1 MKTYIFKIV
10 LERDED
16 FDGKA
21 AGWHVYCPVLENK
34 GASTWGETKE
44 EALENIRE
52 VLGMMVEEM
61 NGDGEPI
68 PTDPEGNIQIFED
81 PYVALTL

>member
-16 FDGKA
+16 FDGKP
-21 AGWHVYCPVLENK
+21 AGWHVYCPVLESK
-34 GASTWGETKE
+34 GASTWGETRE

-68 PTDPEGNIQIFED
+68 PTDLEGNIQIFED
-81 PYVALTL
+81 PYVTLTL

>member
-16 FDGKA
+16 FDGKP
-21 AGWHVYCPVLENK
+21 AGWHVYCPILESK
-34 GASTWGETKE
+34 GASTWGETRE
-44 EALENIRE
+44 EALVNIRE
-52 VLGMMVEEM
+52 VLQMMVEEM
-61 NGDGEPI
+61 NEDGEPI

-81 PYVALTL
+81 SHIALTL